1 MRFVFCGSWEGE
13 RGRLEG
19 ILGGEFA
26 GSVSMSE
33 EEEKKLEQKRKRFT
47 VAGYEATG
55 AGGKEGGKSRD

>member
-1 MRFVFCGSWEGE
+1 LRFLFSGSWEGE

-33 EEEKKLEQKRKRFT
+33 EERKNQERRES
-47 VAGYEATG
+47 VLQ
-55 AGGKEGGKSRD
+55 